1 MRYNMEIITSKR
13 YELEILAE
21 GETHTLCNALR
32 RILMEDEDVKS
43 TAYAIEHPIVGEPKI
58 YVKAK
63 SPKKSLKVASET
75 LKERCAEFKGLLES
89 IE

>member
-1 MRYNMEIITSKR
+1 MEIITSKR

-21 GETHTLCNALR
+21 GETHTLCNAIR

-75 LKERCAEFKGLLES
+75 LKERCVEFKGLLEE
-89 IE
+89 IQ

>member
-1 MRYNMEIITSKR
+1 MEIITSKR
-13 YELEILAE
+13 YELEILVE

-32 RILMEDEDVKS
+32 RILMEDDDVKS

-63 SPKKSLKVASET
+63 SPKKSLKIASET
-75 LKERCAEFKGLLES
+75 LKDRCAELKGLFEAMD
-89 IE
+89 

>member
-1 MRYNMEIITSKR
+1 
-13 YELEILAE
+13 
-21 GETHTLCNALR
+21 
-32 RILMEDEDVKS
+32 
-43 TAYAIEHPIVGEPKI
+43 VGEPKI

-75 LKERCAEFKGLLES
+75 LKERCAEFKGLLET